1 MSIEQVSVEYFFDHD
16 VIAVVQQIFVF
27 NQSKYS
33 SDHEIWWIFS
43 GATKTRGVRSF
54 NSPTFSSP
62 LFIISW
68 RWLGHHSWL
77 PYSTYLYL
85 DFHLFHE
92 KIYNIWY
99 YKRTQQ
105 GNLLRS
111 SSIIQYTLPS
121 VIFCT
126 LFGKIYLVFFQFLAD
141 TRQIF
146 QI

>member
-27 NQSKYS
+27 NQSKYP

-68 RWLGHHSWL
+68 RWLGHYRSFDIPL
-77 PYSTYLYL
+77 PPSYFASNLRKFILQVSNFWKIRDRFSKKKRYI
-85 DFHLFHE
+85 FHFIENSHFFSCFHFLIWSNRVVCGSR
-92 KIYNIWY
+92 KIS
-99 YKRTQQ
+99 
-105 GNLLRS
+105 NLL
-111 SSIIQYTLPS
+111 
-121 VIFCT
+121 
-126 LFGKIYLVFFQFLAD
+126 
-141 TRQIF
+141 
-146 QI
+146 